1 MQKEAM
7 HMENIETANT
17 SSPILSK
24 KKYVFHAPQNRKRKM
39 VNDNISSIS
48 AVIDKLDN
56 VVQNNK
62 NETDNEFEIFGKH
75 VAVQLKQMP
84 LYDAIMCQE
93 QIQTIMRQKR
103 LELLTRQ
110 SSSSCHTTLSSGIS
124 PIHQTT
130 PSPARSNAT
139 EEEYWSS
146 SVSNPSCSREERGK
160 DTLQSSDI
168 LAKAINDIL
177 NDNYK

>member
-1 MQKEAM
+1 M
-7 HMENIETANT
+7 HEENIETANPST
-17 SSPILSK
+17 PILSK
-24 KKYVFHAPQNRKRKM
+24 RKNVFRTPQNRKRKI

-62 NETDNEFEIFGKH
+62 NETDNEFDIFGKH
-75 VAVQLKQMP
+75 IAVQLKEMS

-110 SSSSCHTTLSSGIS
+110 SSCHTTLSSGIS
-124 PIHQTT
+124 PIRQTT
-130 PSPARSNAT
+130 PSPSCSNAT

-146 SVSNPSCSREERGK
+146 SVANPPCTGEERGE

-168 LAKAINDIL
+168 LAKALNDIL

>member
-1 MQKEAM
+1 M
-7 HMENIETANT
+7 HEENIETANPST
-17 SSPILSK
+17 PILSK
-24 KKYVFHAPQNRKRKM
+24 RKNVFRTPQNRKRKI

-62 NETDNEFEIFGKH
+62 NETDNEFDIFGKH
-75 VAVQLKQMP
+75 IAVQLKEMP

-110 SSSSCHTTLSSGIS
+110 SLCHTTLSSGIS
-124 PIHQTT
+124 PIRQTT
-130 PSPARSNAT
+130 PSPSCSNAT

-146 SVSNPSCSREERGK
+146 SVANPPCTGEERGE

-168 LAKAINDIL
+168 LAKALNDIL

>member
-1 MQKEAM
+1 M
-7 HMENIETANT
+7 
-17 SSPILSK
+17 
-24 KKYVFHAPQNRKRKM
+24 
-39 VNDNISSIS
+39 
-48 AVIDKLDN
+48 IDKLDN

-62 NETDNEFEIFGKH
+62 NETDNEFDIFGKH
-75 VAVQLKQMP
+75 VAVQLKQMR

-93 QIQTIMRQKR
+93 QIQTIMKQKR

-110 SSSSCHTTLSSGIS
+110 SSCHATLSSGIS
-124 PIHQTT
+124 PIRQTT

-146 SVSNPSCSREERGK
+146 SVSNPLCTIEECGE
-160 DTLQSSDI
+160 DTLQSSESSDI
-168 LAKAINDIL
+168 LDKAINDIL